1 MRVVVALGGN
11 ALLKRGEPLTEDVQQ
26 RNVVAAADAVAAIAR
41 EHEVVI
47 THGNGPQVGLL
58 ALESEAYTEVPPYG
72 LDILGAES
80 QGMIGFFLEQ
90 ALRNELPER
99 PLATIL
105 TSVQVDPGDPAFA
118 RPSKPVGPVYTEDAA
133 MKLQAERGWTIAAD
147 GANFR
152 RVVASPEPLR
162 ILEMDAIQVLVEN
175 GILVICAGGGGVP
188 VCKDSRGSL
197 NGVEGVVDKDLTSSL
212 LAEALHADW
221 LLLLTDVDA
230 VYSGWRTPECRPV
243 RAATTA
249 ELRRLTLEAGSMAP
263 KVEAACRFV
272 ERTGGAAT
280 IGALADASRML
291 KGEKGTLIRR

>member
-1 MRVVVALGGN
+1 MKVVVALGGN

-26 RNVVAAADAVAAIAR
+26 RNVVAAADAVAVIAR
-41 EHEVVI
+41 EHEVIV

-58 ALESEAYTEVPPYG
+58 ALENEAYTEVPPYG

-90 ALRNELPER
+90 ALRNALDR
-99 PLATIL
+99 SIATIL
-105 TSVQVDPGDPAFA
+105 TSVQVDADDPAFA
-118 RPSKPVGPVYTEDAA
+118 RPSKPVGPVYSENVA
-133 MKLQAERGWTIAAD
+133 KRLQAERGWTIAAD

-162 ILEMDAIQVLVEN
+162 ILEMDAIRVLIEN
-175 GILVICAGGGGVP
+175 AILVICAGGGGVP
-188 VCKDSRGSL
+188 VCRDARGSFA
-197 NGVEGVVDKDLTSSL
+197 GVEGVVDKDLTSSL

-230 VYSGWRTPECRPV
+230 VYSGWRTPECRPIQS
-243 RAATTA
+243 ATPA
-249 ELRRLTLEAGSMAP
+249 ELRQLTLEAGSMAP

-272 ERTGGAAT
+272 ERTGGTAA
-280 IGALADASRML
+280 IGALSDAADML
-291 KGEKGTLIRR
+291 LAKKGTLIRR

>member
-26 RNVVAAADAVAAIAR
+26 RNVLAAAGAVAAIAR
-41 EHEVVI
+41 EHQVI
-47 THGNGPQVGLL
+47 VTHGNGPQVGLL
-58 ALESEAYTEVPPYG
+58 ALESEAYKDVPPYG
-72 LDILGAES
+72 LDVLGAES
-80 QGMIGFFLEQ
+80 QGMIGFLLEQ
-90 ALRNELPER
+90 ALRNALPGHAI
-99 PLATIL
+99 ATIL
-105 TSVQVDPGDPAFA
+105 TSVLVDADDPAFA
-118 RPSKPVGPVYTEDAA
+118 RPSKPVGPVYSGDAA
-133 MKLQAERGWTIAAD
+133 KKLRAERGWTIAAD

-162 ILEMDAIQVLVEN
+162 ILEMDAIQVLIEN

-188 VCKDSRGSL
+188 VCKDARGSL
-197 NGVEGVVDKDLTSSL
+197 AGVEGVVDKDLTSSL
-212 LAEALHADW
+212 LAQALHADR

-230 VYSGWRTPECRPV
+230 VYYGWRTPECRPV
-243 RAATTA
+243 RSATPA

-280 IGALADASRML
+280 IGALADASAML
-291 KGEKGTLIRR
+291 SGEKGTLIRP

>member
-1 MRVVVALGGN
+1 MKVVVALGGN

-72 LDILGAES
+72 LDVLGAES
-80 QGMIGFFLEQ
+80 QGMIGFFLQQ
-90 ALRNELPER
+90 ALRNKLPER
-99 PLATIL
+99 PIATIL
-105 TSVQVDPGDPAFA
+105 TSVQVDADDPAFA
-118 RPSKPVGPVYTEDAA
+118 RPSKPVGPVYSKNVAN
-133 MKLQAERGWTIAAD
+133 KLQAERGWTIAAD

-152 RVVASPEPLR
+152 RVVASPEPLS
-162 ILEMDAIQVLVEN
+162 ILEIDAIRVLVEN

-188 VCKDSRGSL
+188 VCRDAKGSL
-197 NGVEGVVDKDLTSSL
+197 AGAEGVVDKDLTSSL
-212 LAEALHADW
+212 LAEALQADW

-230 VYSGWRTPECRPV
+230 VYAGWRTSDSRPI
-243 RAATTA
+243 RSATPLK
-249 ELRRLTLEAGSMAP
+249 LRQLTLEAGSMAP

-272 ERTGGAAT
+272 ERTGGMAA
-280 IGALADASRML
+280 IGALSDAADML
-291 KGEKGTLIRR
+291 LAKKGTLIHR